1 MLQLIDIAVGA
12 GEKTLLAGL
21 GVDLAPGELLA
32 LRGPSGCG
40 KTTLLRAINGLSD
53 PTAGTVH
60 LDGESPDGIGWPAYR
75 RRVILVGQR
84 PVLREGT
91 VLSNLERPFSYHA
104 AGGVFPRERCLE
116 LLQCLGFTAGHFTQ
130 EARSLSEGEQQRISL
145 VRALLLEPQVLLL
158 DEPTS
163 ALDEAVV
170 GRVESLIRDE
180 ALKRSLSAL
189 IVTHDRSQAER
200 WCDRTIDL
208 VPYLAQDTSSTQA
221 QDGTGDS
228 A

>member
-53 PTAGTVH
+53 PLAGTVQ

-75 RRVILVGQR
+75 RQVALVGQR
-84 PVLREGT
+84 PVLLEGS
-91 VLSNLERPFSYHA
+91 VLSNLERPFSYHS
-104 AGGVFPRERCLE
+104 AGSVFPHERCLD
-116 LLQCLGFTAGHFTQ
+116 LLQSLGFTAGHLKQ

-145 VRALLLEPQVLLL
+145 VRVLLIEPQVLLL

-163 ALDEAVV
+163 ALDEKAVE
-170 GRVESLIRDE
+170 RVESLIRDE
-180 ALKRSLSAL
+180 TLKNGLAALV
-189 IVTHDRSQAER
+189 VTHDRSQADR

-208 VPYLAQDTSSTQA
+208 VPYLTQHTV
-221 QDGTGDS
+221 DGTGDPV
-228 A
+228 